1 MNTGAGRN
9 ALPRAPRRRVDGI
22 VLLDKPGGLS
32 SNQALQQARQLLS
45 AAKAGH
51 AGTLDPMAT
60 GMLPL
65 CFGQATKACGLVL
78 GGRKAYRA
86 RLSLGVATDTGDAMG
101 KVVREAQVP
110 ALDVDSVGAVL
121 AALEGVVLQVPPM
134 VSALKHGGERLY
146 ELARRGETV
155 ERAARRI
162 ELHRLRLLGIGPG
175 EIEFE
180 VECSKG
186 TYVRVLG
193 EDIANGLG
201 TLGHLTALRR
211 LWVAPFESAA
221 MLRLEDLAAW
231 RDAGGHLDAAP
242 DWLLPVDR
250 ALAGLPRVDLDPV
263 DSDAIRHGRTVA
275 FGLDLAEGATVC
287 GYDAGGSLLGLLRV
301 GAGQRLEV
309 ARLMAAG
316 PEPLQVQAT

>member
-221 MLRLEDLAAW
+221 MLRLEDLAALA
-231 RDAGGHLDAAP
+231 RRGRSPGRGPRTGSCRSTGH
-242 DWLLPVDR
+242 WLACRGWTWIPWT
-250 ALAGLPRVDLDPV
+250 AMPSG
-263 DSDAIRHGRTVA
+263 T
-275 FGLDLAEGATVC
+275 
-287 GYDAGGSLLGLLRV
+287 
-301 GAGQRLEV
+301 
-309 ARLMAAG
+309 AG
-316 PEPLQVQAT
+316 PLLSAWISRKGRRSAVMTPAGRCWGCCVSGPGNGSRWPG